1 MSDDQPADG
10 YRRESED
17 EHERLDRHWNELLQ
31 ELRLAQTGTQILFAF
46 LLSIAFTNR
55 FQDADAFTHDVY
67 AITLVASALAAGLF
81 LAPVSFHRIVFQ
93 QQMRDRMIP
102 IASRMT
108 TAGLVFLTLAI
119 NGGILLAI
127 DVVLDRRTAIITV
140 TGVLLWFILFWYV
153 LPTWIRRTSRP
164 GPDDDSDP
172 GRDGGQDSRL
182 RA

>member
-1 MSDDQPADG
+1 MSDDEPAG
-10 YRRESED
+10 RYRREQEE

-46 LLSIAFTNR
+46 LLSIAFTIR

-93 QQMRDRMIP
+93 QRMRDRMIP
-102 IASRMT
+102 IAHKMT
-108 TAGLVFLTLAI
+108 SAGLVFLTLAI

-127 DVVLDRRTAIITV
+127 DVVLDRRWAIIAATA
-140 TGVLLWFILFWYV
+140 VLLWFVTFWYV
-153 LPTWIRRTSRP
+153 LPSWIRRTSRP
-164 GPDDDSDP
+164 GDNGSDSQAADTSEP
-172 GRDGGQDSRL
+172 
-182 RA
+182 